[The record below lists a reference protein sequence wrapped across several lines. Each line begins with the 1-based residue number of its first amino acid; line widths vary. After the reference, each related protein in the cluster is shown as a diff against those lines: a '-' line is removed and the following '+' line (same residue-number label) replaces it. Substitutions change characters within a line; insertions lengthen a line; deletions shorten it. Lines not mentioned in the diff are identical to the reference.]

1 MQRQMRALMDAERE
15 RAHKR
20 AGELERAERANEE
33 RRMQEKI
40 LGRSRLLMMLE
51 LEYARECEL
60 QRLERERVELRSL
73 KRIAELNMRL
83 TELGVPIAFYSQ
95 DIHDM
100 NEQDGRE

>member
-1 MQRQMRALMDAERE
+1 MEAERG

-20 AGELERAERANEE
+20 AGELERAERANGE
-33 RRMQEKI
+33 RRLQEQI
-40 LGRSRLLMMLE
+40 LGKSRLLMMLE
-51 LEYARECEL
+51 SEYERERQL
-60 QRLERERVELRSL
+60 QRLERERAELRSL

-100 NEQDGRE
+100 DKQDGRE